1 MVLQFED
8 SVAARGCAIATA
20 ALLGMTIVG
29 CSAKKPTE
37 LVPGVITQLQVPRDL
52 DGVEVEVQVNYTRT
66 FCTPQP
72 VVNGAVDLPR
82 TLGVVSGT
90 APDTP
95 VTIIVRGF
103 SDSQTNPSTSWGCMT
118 PLSAGVPNGP
128 RVVRSSTQTYVDQH
142 TLFLP
147 MALRYSCFDSDCS
160 KLGKDFTCEG
170 AQCVEQPAPEVVASR
185 LVDFD
190 PSLIDGTGECFSPK
204 ACFPSGPSTLAVE
217 PVDPDRCI
225 YEVPAGAGINVRV
238 FYQDVAWIPGP
249 GAGEIEEQITNASES
264 EILDEDPNEGFCL
277 GTCPASAVAPD
288 DAGSAAAPDDAGSA
302 VAPDTGSAV
311 APDDAGSAVAPDA
324 GSNTFQLA
332 PGLCDLVKAAH
343 APPPSVSLTAAPA
356 HTIGQVEVGLGCLSS
371 KSPLL
376 PICASERDNGSSL
389 DGATLGDGQ
398 TGSFDGEACNARV
411 VLTATPSAIY
421 LVMDDSIAM
430 KGAFGPTGYATVMS
444 LSLADPVFDRTFT
457 AFRFFSHDPDDG
469 GAFDQSECTSATTP
483 FAQPTVPFGVATD
496 VQAQIASQ
504 VANST
509 APEAA
514 DAGAASYA
522 PLDLQA
528 AMRPGVGAY
537 AAVSQ
542 FLQNREVPNI
552 AAVMFFLNRTP
563 TGAGDAGAGNDCDP
577 PLAGGTVKASIE
589 REIQLAY
596 EGSPSIRTYFVVL
609 GNRDGAD
616 GTLDPGPLAFYSSL
630 QADLPQMVTTI
641 DATLPSTQAQ
651 QVLKNFSQAAEP
663 LGTCLYEP
671 VAGVGQVDYG
681 DPSHPGS
688 PIAIAPNAACNAAGQ
703 DTVDGWSID
712 DGRVRVCGQ
721 PCTDLQNTVLAA
733 SAAARY
739 NQMPV
744 PDVSVTGTIRCDT
757 IAPVNDGAVPSTDAA
772 FDATT
777 TVDDG
782 SSNAGAIDAGSDAGA
797 DDASSDAGGVDGD

>member
-1 MVLQFED
+1 
-8 SVAARGCAIATA
+8 
-20 ALLGMTIVG
+20 
-29 CSAKKPTE
+29 
-37 LVPGVITQLQVPRDL
+37 
-52 DGVEVEVQVNYTRT
+52 
-66 FCTPQP
+66 
-72 VVNGAVDLPR
+72 
-82 TLGVVSGT
+82 
-90 APDTP
+90 
-95 VTIIVRGF
+95 
-103 SDSQTNPSTSWGCMT
+103 
-118 PLSAGVPNGP
+118 
-128 RVVRSSTQTYVDQH
+128 
-142 TLFLP
+142 
-147 MALRYSCFDSDCS
+147 
-160 KLGKDFTCEG
+160 
-170 AQCVEQPAPEVVASR
+170 
-185 LVDFD
+185 VDFD

-217 PVDPDRCI
+217 PADPDRCI
-225 YEVPAGAGINVRV
+225 YEVPAGTGINVRV
-238 FYQDVAWIPGP
+238 FYQDVAWVPGP

-264 EILDEDPNEGFCL
+264 EILDEDPDEGFCL
-277 GTCPASAVAPD
+277 GTCPASAAAPEAGSD
-288 DAGSAAAPDDAGSA
+288 EGGSSGPDASVVEADAGVAGASVGADGGVGGVAAIGQ
-302 VAPDTGSAV
+302 
-311 APDDAGSAVAPDA
+311 
-324 GSNTFQLA
+324 TFQLA
-332 PGLCDLVKAAH
+332 PGLCNLVKAAH
-343 APPPSVSLTAAPA
+343 APPPSVSFTAAPV
-356 HTIGQVEVGLGCLSS
+356 HTIGQVQVGLGCPSS

-376 PICASERDNGSSL
+376 PICAAERDNGSLL

-398 TGSFDGEACNARV
+398 TGSLDGEACNARV
-411 VLTATPSAIY
+411 PLTATPSAIY

-457 AFRFFSHDPDDG
+457 AFRFFSHAPDDG
-469 GAFDQSECTSATTP
+469 GAFDQTECTSATTP
-483 FAQPTVPFGVATD
+483 FAQPTVPFGMATD

-509 APEAA
+509 APEAP
-514 DAGAASYA
+514 DAGSASYA

-577 PLAGGTVKASIE
+577 PLAGSTVKASIE

-651 QVLKNFSQAAEP
+651 EVLKNFSQAAEP

-671 VAGVGQVDYG
+671 VAGVGQVDYS

-712 DGRVRVCGQ
+712 NGRVRICGQ

-733 SAAARY
+733 SAAARE
-739 NQMPV
+739 NQVPV

-777 TVDDG
+777 TIDDG
-782 SSNAGAIDAGSDAGA
+782 GSDAGA
-797 DDASSDAGGVDGD
+797 IDGD

>member
-1 MVLQFED
+1 MGLPIAD
-8 SVAARGCAIATA
+8 SVAARWFAIATP
-20 ALLGMTIVG
+20 ALLAVGIAG

-103 SDSQTNPSTSWGCMT
+103 SDSQTNPATSWGCMT
-118 PLSAGVPNGP
+118 PLPAGVLNGP

-170 AQCVEQPAPEVVASR
+170 AQCVEQPAPVVVASR

-190 PSLIDGTGECFSPK
+190 PSLIDGTGQCFSPK
-204 ACFPSGPSTLAVE
+204 ACFPPGPATLAVE

-225 YEVPAGAGINVRV
+225 YEVPAGAGVNVRV
-238 FYQDVAWIPGP
+238 FYQDVAWVAGP
-249 GAGEIEEQITNASES
+249 GAGEIEEEITNASES

-277 GTCPASAVAPD
+277 GTCPASA
-288 DAGSAAAPDDAGSA
+288 AAPDDAGSA
-302 VAPDTGSAV
+302 G
-311 APDDAGSAVAPDA
+311 APDDAGSGAPPDA

-332 PGLCDLVKAAH
+332 PGLCNLVKAAH
-343 APPPSVSLTAAPA
+343 APPPSVSLTPAPV
-356 HTIGQVEVGLGCLSS
+356 HTIGQVQVGLGCLSS

-376 PICASERDNGSSL
+376 PICASERDNGSLL
-389 DGATLGDGQ
+389 DGATIGDGQ

-411 VLTATPSAIY
+411 PLTATPSAIY

-457 AFRFFSHDPDDG
+457 AFRFFSHTPDDG
-469 GAFDQSECTSATTP
+469 GAFDQTECTSATTP
-483 FAQPTVPFGVATD
+483 FAQPTVAFGVATD

-509 APEAA
+509 PPEAP

-563 TGAGDAGAGNDCDP
+563 TGAGDAGAANDCDP
-577 PLAGGTVKASIE
+577 PLAGSTVKASIE
-589 REIQLAY
+589 HEIQLAY
-596 EGSPSIRTYFVVL
+596 ESNPSIRTYFVVL
-609 GNRDGAD
+609 GNRDGPD
-616 GTLDPGPLAFYSSL
+616 DSLDPGPLAFYSSL

-671 VAGVGQVDYG
+671 VAGVGLVDYS

-688 PIAIAPNAACNAAGQ
+688 PIAIAPNAVCNAAGQ

-712 DGRVRVCGQ
+712 DGRVRICGQ

-733 SAAARY
+733 SAAARD
-739 NQMPV
+739 NQVPV
-744 PDVSVTGTIRCDT
+744 PDISVTGTIRCDT
-757 IAPVNDGAVPSTDAA
+757 IAPVNDGAVPGTDAA

-777 TVDDG
+777 TIDG
-782 SSNAGAIDAGSDAGA
+782 GGSDAAAIDGG
-797 DDASSDAGGVDGD
+797 SDATAIDGD